1 MLKLLNHPGLTH
13 YRILIMDT
21 SSSAELDG
29 GGIATPSMSSAHGYA
44 FVPSLHLMTEVEAPR
59 SGTSISVYSNPI
71 IGTSPAVMGYSFV
84 PPFHLIQEVDSK
96 PNTSGKS
103 STPKA
108 SSGMLMEKTF
118 YKNISNT
125 LPIKIKQISYNSDEL
140 ETPRNGSLSQMYRKT
155 HRMHQEFENWNRD
168 IAKQVDHWM
177 KDKPVQ
183 SGFYS
188 SLSTQRVPRFSNSNI
203 VKRKKLQKKRLKIKD
218 LDDKKTSRASTVR
231 GSDSD
236 FSVDSETFRS
246 RRSNNGRPP
255 LSKSFPSSK
264 DAPDDET
271 SVFGSIH
278 NEIEFKKRYRRM
290 FDLNKHLQFVNS
302 TNGLMGKKIFKKT
315 HHLPPMNRQL
325 QEARKPQKLECS
337 ELFAITTV
345 QQSNDPSEITT
356 PSTQKVFTSTE
367 TSELS
372 DNSGF
377 GQSQPSSREINTIS
391 GKKAVEAEKHSNFLR
406 QTNKPSKPEVF
417 KFGKLP
423 KISNNKEMN
432 SDKDR
437 YSSKD
442 SMDSK
447 SITTRLNDSLQKCAS
462 WVSETDSVNGEYA
475 EVREMK
481 VTINIKYKSA
491 EKGKMITNESSGI
504 IKDTAVNLTPFDK
517 TKNMTEITEH
527 EHFPGMLSE

>member
-1 MLKLLNHPGLTH
+1 MFG
-13 YRILIMDT
+13 ILIMDA
-21 SSSAELDG
+21 SSSVDLDA

-44 FVPSLHLMTEVEAPR
+44 FVPSLHLMTEVEDPR
-59 SGTSISVYSNPI
+59 ATTSISVYSNPI
-71 IGTSPAVMGYSFV
+71 IGASPAVMGYSFV
-84 PPFHLIQEVDSK
+84 PPFQLIQEVDSK
-96 PNTSGKS
+96 PNTSGKPP
-103 STPKA
+103 TPKA
-108 SSGMLMEKTF
+108 SSGLLMEKTF

-155 HRMHQEFENWNRD
+155 PRMQQEFENWNKD

-177 KDKPVQ
+177 KDKPAQ

-188 SLSTQRVPRFSNSNI
+188 SLSTKRAPRFSNSNI
-203 VKRKKLQKKRLKIKD
+203 VKRKKLQKKRLKLKD
-218 LDDKKTSRASTVR
+218 LDDTKTSGGSTVR

-246 RRSNNGRPP
+246 RRSYNGRPP
-255 LSKSFPSSK
+255 LSKSFPISK

-315 HHLPPMNRQL
+315 HHLPPMSTQL

-356 PSTQKVFTSTE
+356 SSTQKVFTSTE

-372 DNSGF
+372 DNSVF
-377 GQSQPSSREINTIS
+377 GQSQSSSRDI
-391 GKKAVEAEKHSNFLR
+391 GQKVVEAEKHINFLR
-406 QTNKPSKPEVF
+406 QTNKPFKPEVF

-423 KISNNKEMN
+423 KISNNKEVN

-437 YSSKD
+437 YSSKE

-491 EKGKMITNESSGI
+491 DKGKTKTNELSGGL
-504 IKDTAVNLTPFDK
+504 KDNAVNLTPFDK

-527 EHFPGMLSE
+527 EHFRGMLSE